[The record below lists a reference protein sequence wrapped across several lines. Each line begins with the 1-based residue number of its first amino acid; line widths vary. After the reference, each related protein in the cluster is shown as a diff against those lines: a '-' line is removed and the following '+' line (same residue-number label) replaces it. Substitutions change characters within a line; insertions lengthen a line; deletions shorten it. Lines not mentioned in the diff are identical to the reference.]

1 MRNRIVRIGA
11 TGAVAALLLLG
22 VACAQETTAEKQQT
36 VCEEVSQL
44 NAAVKSLDDLG
55 PTATVDQLK
64 DAEQAVRE
72 QAEDVRRAFRSLEES
87 KEENLDQAVENVK
100 QTVRSISGDDTIA
113 QAKATV
119 AQDLAAVRV
128 AAEQLATTYNC
139 PR

>member
-1 MRNRIVRIGA
+1 MRNRFVRIGV

-22 VACAQETTAEKQQT
+22 AACEQETTAEKQQAF
-36 VCEEVSQL
+36 CEEVSQL

-72 QAEDVRRAFRSLEES
+72 QAEEVRRAFRSLEES

-128 AAEQLATTYNC
+128 AAEQLANTYNC